1 MTDKTNPENQTSPVD
16 RQKLSSVGGVWLI
29 NAIAHFDRVRPGNLA
44 VEAIW
49 RVGDT
54 RTNSI
59 IATTIPVLP
68 NSV

>member
-1 MTDKTNPENQTSPVD
+1 MIQLVQQDNNSKIYKKYEWVLLE
-16 RQKLSSVGGVWLI
+16 KY
-29 NAIAHFDRVRPGNLA
+29 RVRQGNLA

-68 NSV
+68 NSL